1 MKNQGFK
8 TILFILNIKY
18 YMKCMNPQEIALA
31 GTAIAM
37 ELARGKSKDELKQI
51 KALVQQV
58 QATLLTLIGTN

>member
-1 MKNQGFK
+1 
-8 TILFILNIKY
+8 
-18 YMKCMNPQEIALA
+18 MNCLKPEEIALA

-58 QATLLTLIGTN
+58 QSTLSTLLSFN

>member
-1 MKNQGFK
+1 
-8 TILFILNIKY
+8 
-18 YMKCMNPQEIALA
+18 MKCMNPQEIALA

-37 ELARGKSKDELKQI
+37 ELVRGKSKDELKQI